1 MPFTDIVGHQKP
13 LEILR
18 QALEKRRLPH
28 AYLFL
33 GPDGVGKRTVA
44 LALAKA
50 IQCQAGSN
58 DFCGKCAD
66 CIRIARG
73 NHPDVR
79 VLEPAAGKKEI
90 SILQVRELER
100 ELSFRPFSGWKKIA
114 LVDPAPLMN
123 GSAQNALLKTL
134 EEPPQSSLIILVSTS
149 TGGLLPT
156 LVSRCL
162 RLSFT
167 PLPVALVADLLAS
180 RKGME
185 RGQAEFLA
193 ALAMGSPG
201 RALSAEMELLVERR
215 RVWLEK
221 ICSLTP
227 QNYKAALAAADE
239 LAGSR
244 EESLRFLEWVEGWYR
259 DLLLCSVSG
268 KSDGVLNRDL
278 EEELK
283 RQAARHSL
291 ERLLWLRSGTAR
303 TAARIQRNVNRRLAL
318 ESFFLEALRTA

>member
-1 MPFTDIVGHQKP
+1 MPFADIIGHEKP
-13 LEILR
+13 LQSLR
-18 QALEKRRLPH
+18 QALEKQRLPH

-33 GPDGVGKRTVA
+33 GPDGVGKKTVA

-50 IQCQAGSN
+50 IQCQAVAN

-79 VLEPAAGKKEI
+79 VVEPAEGKKEI

-100 ELSFRPFSGWKKIA
+100 ELSFRPFSGRKKIA
-114 LVDPAPLMN
+114 VVDPAPLMN
-123 GSAQNALLKTL
+123 ASAQNALLKTL

-149 TGGLLPT
+149 IGGLLPT

-167 PLPVALVADLLAS
+167 PLPAALVADQLVS
-180 RKGME
+180 QKGME
-185 RGQAEFLA
+185 RGAAEFLA

-201 RALSAEMELLVERR
+201 TALSAGMELLVERR
-215 RVWLEK
+215 RAWLEK
-221 ICSLTP
+221 ISSLTP
-227 QNYKAALAAADE
+227 RNYRAALTAAEE
-239 LAGSR
+239 LAGAR
-244 EESLRFLEWVEGWYR
+244 EESLKFLEWAQGWYR
-259 DLLLCSVSG
+259 DLLLSSVG
-268 KSDGVLNRDL
+268 GEGAEVLNRDL

-283 RQAARHSL
+283 RQAARHSP
-291 ERLLWLRSGTAR
+291 ERLLWLRSCAAT

-318 ESFFLEALRTA
+318 ENFFLQALRKS